1 MKHNETKLKVGD
13 VVQHIRD
20 EKWVGVVVE
29 VDAYSFYADVTACVV
44 AWGVT
49 SLYDAEQLPRTELD
63 VQWTNK
69 LCRYDGD

>member
-1 MKHNETKLKVGD
+1 MEHNAAGFQVGD

-20 EKWVGVVVE
+20 ASWIGVIVE
-29 VDAYSFYADVTACVV
+29 IDTDYFDRDVTTCTV
-44 AWGVT
+44 AWDVT
-49 SLYDAEQLPRTELD
+49 SLNDAERILRSELD